1 MRSDVREIQSSFFDD
16 FLCRISGG
24 HGPDTFLLKI
34 RSRENKMV
42 EVQLAIYGTAD
53 WHSHRTKILA
63 KIEEVK
69 RDCCSEEM
77 SMPLSVS
84 GTTRPSR

>member
-1 MRSDVREIQSSFFDD
+1 MKFNLHCFDESH
-16 FLCRISGG
+16 CRISGG

-63 KIEEVK
+63 NIEEVYM
-69 RDCCSEEM
+69 DCCSEDM
-77 SMPLSVS
+77 SMSLSVS
-84 GTTRPSR
+84 GTTRPSC